1 MIVSANNSIT
11 GQKHLAEE
19 DCLLVGS
26 GVAWFGKGGGGVIGT
41 ETGDGRLRGSSLD
54 Q

>member
-11 GQKHLAEE
+11 HQKRLAEE
-19 DCLLVGS
+19 DCLLLGS
-26 GVAWFGKGGGGVIGT
+26 GLAWFGKGGGVIGT
-41 ETGDGRLRGSSLD
+41 ETGDGRLRGSCPD